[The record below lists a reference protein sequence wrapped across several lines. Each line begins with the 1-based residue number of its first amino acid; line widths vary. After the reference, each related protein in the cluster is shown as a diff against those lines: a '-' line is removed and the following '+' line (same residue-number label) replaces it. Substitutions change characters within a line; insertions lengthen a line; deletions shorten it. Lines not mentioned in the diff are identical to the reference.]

1 MSNDKKGRDMDLNE
15 LSIKLASFETEGV
28 SFESFL
34 IANPGEQD
42 VLQVIVEG
50 NDELPIFVTQ
60 TQEQLLC
67 ISYLFG
73 DDEVKPELRHELNE
87 TLLRLNVP
95 IPLSAFA
102 KIDNKYAI
110 FGALSV
116 NSSFDDIT
124 HELVIL
130 ADNAI
135 DALEAVTIYLND

>member
-1 MSNDKKGRDMDLNE
+1 MELNE

-42 VLQVIVEG
+42 VLQVIVDG

-67 ISYLFG
+67 ISYLFAE
-73 DDEVKPELRHELNE
+73 DEVKAEMRHELNE

-102 KIDNKYAI
+102 KIDDKYAI
-110 FGALSV
+110 FGALAVS
-116 NSSFDDIT
+116 SSFDEIT
-124 HELVIL
+124 HELVTL

>member
-1 MSNDKKGRDMDLNE
+1 MELNE
-15 LSIKLASFETEGV
+15 LSIKLAAFETEGV
-28 SFESFL
+28 GFESFM
-34 IANPGEQD
+34 ITNAGEQD
-42 VLQVIVEG
+42 VLQVIVDG

-67 ISYLFG
+67 ISYLFAE
-73 DDEVKPELRHELNE
+73 DEVKAELKNELNE
-87 TLLRLNVP
+87 NLLRLNVP

-102 KIDNKYAI
+102 KVDDKYAI

-124 HELVIL
+124 HELVTL

-135 DALEAVTIYLND
+135 DALEAITPYLND

>member
-1 MSNDKKGRDMDLNE
+1 MELNE

-34 IANPGEQD
+34 IANQGEQD
-42 VLQVIVEG
+42 VLQVIVDG

-60 TQEQLLC
+60 TEEQLLC
-67 ISYLFG
+67 ISYLFAEN
-73 DDEVKPELRHELNE
+73 EVQADMRNELNE

-102 KIDNKYAI
+102 KIDDKYAI

-124 HELVIL
+124 HELVTL

>member
-1 MSNDKKGRDMDLNE
+1 MELNE
-15 LSIKLASFETEGV
+15 LSIKLAAFETEGV
-28 SFESFL
+28 SFESFV
-34 IANPGEQD
+34 IANEGEQD
-42 VLQVIVEG
+42 VLQVIVDG

-60 TQEQLLC
+60 TEEQLLC
-67 ISYLFG
+67 ISYLFAEN
-73 DDEVKPELRHELNE
+73 EVQADMRNELNE

-102 KIDNKYAI
+102 KIDDKYAI

-124 HELVIL
+124 HELVTL

>member
-1 MSNDKKGRDMDLNE
+1 MELNE

-34 IANPGEQD
+34 IANQGEQD
-42 VLQVIVEG
+42 VLQVIVDG

-60 TQEQLLC
+60 TEEQLLC
-67 ISYLFG
+67 ISYLFAE
-73 DDEVKPELRHELNE
+73 DEVQADVRNELNE

-102 KIDNKYAI
+102 KIDDKYAI

-124 HELVIL
+124 HELVTL

>member
-1 MSNDKKGRDMDLNE
+1 MELNE

-42 VLQVIVEG
+42 VLQVIVDG

-60 TQEQLLC
+60 TEEQLLC
-67 ISYLFG
+67 ISYLFAE
-73 DDEVKPELRHELNE
+73 DEVKADMRDELNE

-102 KIDNKYAI
+102 KIDDKYAI

-124 HELVIL
+124 HELVTL

>member
-1 MSNDKKGRDMDLNE
+1 MELNE
-15 LSIKLASFETEGV
+15 LSIKLAAFETEGAN
-28 SFESFL
+28 FESFL

-42 VLQVIVEG
+42 VLQVIVDG

-67 ISYLFG
+67 ISYLF
-73 DDEVKPELRHELNE
+73 DEDEVKSELRNELNE

-116 NSSFDDIT
+116 NSSLDDIT
-124 HELVIL
+124 HELVTL

-135 DALEAVTIYLND
+135 DALEAVTLYLND

>member
-1 MSNDKKGRDMDLNE
+1 MELNE

-34 IANPGEQD
+34 IANQGEQD
-42 VLQVIVEG
+42 VLQVIVDG

-60 TQEQLLC
+60 TEEQLLC
-67 ISYLFG
+67 ISYLFAE
-73 DDEVKPELRHELNE
+73 DEVQAGMRNELNE

-102 KIDNKYAI
+102 KIDDKYAI

-124 HELVIL
+124 HELVTL

>member
-1 MSNDKKGRDMDLNE
+1 V
-15 LSIKLASFETEGV
+15 SFETEGAN
-28 SFESFL
+28 FESFL

-42 VLQVIVEG
+42 VLQVIVDG

-73 DDEVKPELRHELNE
+73 EDEVKSELRDELNE

-116 NSSFDDIT
+116 NSSLDDVT
-124 HELVIL
+124 HELVTL

-135 DALEAVTIYLND
+135 DALEAVTLYLND

>member
-1 MSNDKKGRDMDLNE
+1 MDLNE

>member
-1 MSNDKKGRDMDLNE
+1 MELNE

-34 IANPGEQD
+34 IANEGEQD
-42 VLQVIVEG
+42 VLQVIVDG

-60 TQEQLLC
+60 TEEQLLC
-67 ISYLFG
+67 ISYLFAE
-73 DDEVKPELRHELNE
+73 DEVKADMRNELNE

-102 KIDNKYAI
+102 KIDDKYAI

-124 HELVIL
+124 HELVTL

>member
-1 MSNDKKGRDMDLNE
+1 MELNE

-34 IANPGEQD
+34 IANEGEQD
-42 VLQVIVEG
+42 VLQVIVDG

-60 TQEQLLC
+60 TEEQLLC
-67 ISYLFG
+67 ISYLFAE
-73 DDEVKPELRHELNE
+73 DEVQADMRNELNE

-102 KIDNKYAI
+102 KIDDKYAI

-124 HELVIL
+124 QELVTL

>member
-1 MSNDKKGRDMDLNE
+1 MELNE

-34 IANPGEQD
+34 IANEGEQD
-42 VLQVIVEG
+42 VLQVIVDG

-60 TQEQLLC
+60 TEEQLLC
-67 ISYLFG
+67 ISYLFAEN
-73 DDEVKPELRHELNE
+73 EVQADMRNELNE

-102 KIDNKYAI
+102 KIDDKYAI

-124 HELVIL
+124 HELVTL

>member
-1 MSNDKKGRDMDLNE
+1 MELNE

-42 VLQVIVEG
+42 VLQVIVDG

-60 TQEQLLC
+60 TEEQLLC
-67 ISYLFG
+67 ISYLFAE
-73 DDEVKPELRHELNE
+73 DEVKADMRDELNE

-95 IPLSAFA
+95 IPLSAFE
-102 KIDNKYAI
+102 KIDDKYAI

-124 HELVIL
+124 HELVTL

>member
-1 MSNDKKGRDMDLNE
+1 MELNE

-34 IANPGEQD
+34 ITNEGEQD
-42 VLQVIVEG
+42 VLQVIVDG

-60 TQEQLLC
+60 TEEQLLC
-67 ISYLFG
+67 ISYLFAE
-73 DDEVKPELRHELNE
+73 DEVQADMRNELNE

-102 KIDNKYAI
+102 KIDDKYAI

-124 HELVIL
+124 HELVTL

>member
-1 MSNDKKGRDMDLNE
+1 MELNE

-73 DDEVKPELRHELNE
+73 DDEVKPELRDELNE

-102 KIDNKYAI
+102 KIDDKYAI

-124 HELVIL
+124 HELVTL

-135 DALEAVTIYLND
+135 DALEAVTVYLND

>member
-1 MSNDKKGRDMDLNE
+1 MELNE

-42 VLQVIVEG
+42 VLQVIVDG

-60 TQEQLLC
+60 TEEQLLC
-67 ISYLFG
+67 ISYLFAEN
-73 DDEVKPELRHELNE
+73 EVQADMRNELNE

-102 KIDNKYAI
+102 KIDDKY
-110 FGALSV
+110 
-116 NSSFDDIT
+116 DIS
-124 HELVIL
+124 
-130 ADNAI
+130 NYGNRR
-135 DALEAVTIYLND
+135 LEVDVKHLFIQTNEVERV

>member
-1 MSNDKKGRDMDLNE
+1 MELNE
-15 LSIKLASFETEGV
+15 LSIKLACFETEGV

-34 IANPGEQD
+34 IANEGEQD
-42 VLQVIVEG
+42 VLQVIVDG

-60 TQEQLLC
+60 TEEQLLC
-67 ISYLFG
+67 ISYLFAEN
-73 DDEVKPELRHELNE
+73 EVQADMRNELNE

-102 KIDNKYAI
+102 KIDDKYAI

-124 HELVIL
+124 HELVTL

>member
-1 MSNDKKGRDMDLNE
+1 MELNE

-34 IANPGEQD
+34 IANEGEQD
-42 VLQVIVEG
+42 VLQVIVDG

-60 TQEQLLC
+60 TEEQLLC
-67 ISYLFG
+67 ISYLFAE
-73 DDEVKPELRHELNE
+73 DEVQAGMRNELNE

-102 KIDNKYAI
+102 KIDDKYAI

-124 HELVIL
+124 HELVTL

>member
-1 MSNDKKGRDMDLNE
+1 MELNE

-42 VLQVIVEG
+42 VLQVIVDG

-60 TQEQLLC
+60 TEEQLLC
-67 ISYLFG
+67 ISYLFAE
-73 DDEVKPELRHELNE
+73 DEVKADMRDKLNE

-102 KIDNKYAI
+102 KIDDKYAI

-124 HELVIL
+124 HELVTL

>member
-1 MSNDKKGRDMDLNE
+1 MELNE
-15 LSIKLASFETEGV
+15 LSIKLAAFETEGAN
-28 SFESFL
+28 FESFL
-34 IANPGEQD
+34 IANPDEQD
-42 VLQVIVEG
+42 VLQVIVDG

-67 ISYLFG
+67 ISYLFAEN
-73 DDEVKPELRHELNE
+73 EVKPAQLAELNDA
-87 TLLRLNVP
+87 LLRLNVP

-102 KIDNKYAI
+102 KVDDKYAI

-124 HELVIL
+124 HELVTL

-135 DALEAVTIYLND
+135 EGLEAVTPYLNE